1 MGCFHSQCITVSK
14 GHDLNCRFSKIDF
27 LSGYGRSRC
36 QIKKLSLMGCLKC
49 QDETSKN
56 FDFQPEKWPILKI
69 LAPNPKKRF
78 GVPFLISST
87 IYDQLL
93 RSFRT
98 ILMKY
103 SWSLRT
109 CTKQRKCASTIV
121 TAVLEQMK
129 VKDYVSVEISGFQA
143 IFKILDFE
151 NCFRISLEV
160 YLTWIISFHFA
171 STSWLFIRLISYL

>member
-1 MGCFHSQCITVSK
+1 MRK
-14 GHDLNCRFSKIDF
+14 GHDSNCRFSKIDF
-27 LSGYGRSRC
+27 LSGYGRLRC

-56 FDFQPEKWPILKI
+56 FVFQPEKWPILKI

-151 NCFRISLEV
+151 NCFGISLEE
-160 YLTWIISFHFA
+160 YLT
-171 STSWLFIRLISYL
+171 

>member
-1 MGCFHSQCITVSK
+1 MYTPKDMIQIAVFLKSIFFSRYGC
-14 GHDLNCRFSKIDF
+14 
-27 LSGYGRSRC
+27 SRC

-69 LAPNPKKRF
+69 LAPDPKNRF
-78 GVPFLISST
+78 GIPFLINST

-93 RSFRT
+93 GWFRT

-103 SWSLRT
+103 SWHLRT
-109 CTKQRKCASTIV
+109 CEEQRNRASTIV

-129 VKDYVSVEISGFQA
+129 VKDCVSVKILGFQP
-143 IFKILDFE
+143 IFKI
-151 NCFRISLEV
+151 
-160 YLTWIISFHFA
+160 
-171 STSWLFIRLISYL
+171 

>member
-1 MGCFHSQCITVSK
+1 
-14 GHDLNCRFSKIDF
+14 
-27 LSGYGRSRC
+27 
-36 QIKKLSLMGCLKC
+36 MGCLKC
-49 QDETSKN
+49 QDEISKN

-93 RSFRT
+93 KSFRT

-129 VKDYVSVEISGFQA
+129 VKDYVSVKISGFQA

-160 YLTWIISFHFA
+160 YLTRIITF
-171 STSWLFIRLISYL
+171 LFFRGGKVNPFDWK